1 MTGVQTCAL
10 PISLIPGVSR
20 SGITISTALFRNVD
34 RAAATRFS
42 FLLSTP
48 IIVGASLL
56 EGMHFDR
63 GDRTALIPHFGACTA
78 RVAALE
84 AVGPIAE
91 DMPNYEDYDWFLR
104 VRECGVT
111 MVSHDRVSLH
121 RRMHHGSTSQ
131 RRPASQAEL
140 LGALQRSLRRR
151 RGSGSMLA
159 LPRLSDLGD
168 RGAS

>member
-1 MTGVQTCAL
+1 M
-10 PISLIPGVSR
+10 
-20 SGITISTALFRNVD
+20 D
-34 RAAATRFS
+34 RAAIKNGAAPSEPPRDIDKMPWRFAG
-42 FLLSTP
+42 L
-48 IIVGASLL
+48 A
-56 EGMHFDR
+56 
-63 GDRTALIPHFGACTA
+63 AA

>member
-1 MTGVQTCAL
+1 MLLG
-10 PISLIPGVSR
+10 R
-20 SGITISTALFRNVD
+20 
-34 RAAATRFS
+34 TRFD
-42 FLLSTP
+42 
-48 IIVGASLL
+48 ADDESLL